1 MTTLHRAV
9 LFHNDRIL
17 EGVARQVT
25 ADFNQH
31 FLKERLKH
39 LAMVDDR
46 VRLARELHDGVLQ
59 SLTAAALQLEALS
72 RVIEQNPEGASKRL
86 RDIEE
91 MIADEQRDLRSWIE
105 TLKPASRTSMA
116 SNADLVAALEKLCRR
131 VETQCGLHIHFIASN
146 PAAVPRTLAD
156 EIYRLIQEALSNMA
170 RHAHAQTGRVEM
182 DVLDARVR
190 IVVADDGCG
199 FPFHGR
205 YDLAALIAHEL
216 GPVSLRERVDSLHGD
231 LVLTSRPSGSRLE
244 VTLPLYPPPAP
255 RARAVSAL
263 RVTE

>member
-1 MTTLHRAV
+1 
-9 LFHNDRIL
+9 
-17 EGVARQVT
+17 
-25 ADFNQH
+25 
-31 FLKERLKH
+31 
-39 LAMVDDR
+39 
-46 VRLARELHDGVLQ
+46 
-59 SLTAAALQLEALS
+59 
-72 RVIEQNPEGASKRL
+72 
-86 RDIEE
+86 
-91 MIADEQRDLRSWIE
+91 
-105 TLKPASRTSMA
+105 
-116 SNADLVAALEKLCRR
+116 
-131 VETQCGLHIHFIASN
+131 
-146 PAAVPRTLAD
+146 
-156 EIYRLIQEALSNMA
+156 
-170 RHAHAQTGRVEM
+170 M

-255 RARAVSAL
+255 GPRAVSAL

>member
-1 MTTLHRAV
+1 M
-9 LFHNDRIL
+9 
-17 EGVARQVT
+17 
-25 ADFNQH
+25 
-31 FLKERLKH
+31 
-39 LAMVDDR
+39 
-46 VRLARELHDGVLQ
+46 LQ
-59 SLTAAALQLEALS
+59 SLTAEALLLES
-72 RVIEQNPEGASKRL
+72 LTRVVEQNPEGASKRL

-131 VETQCGLHIHFIASN
+131 VETQCGLRIHFIASN

-205 YDLAALIAHEL
+205 YDLAALTAHEL

-255 RARAVSAL
+255 RGRAVSAL
-263 RVTE
+263 RVSE